1 MEEILQKIREERTR
15 QDEKWGVQNHDD
27 FVWNAILVEEVG
39 EVSKALLTGGD
50 LESELMQA
58 AAVAIA
64 WLESLHNNGASA
76 SPETAFDNSMSL
88 IELPVRSSSLRRCRW
103 LGRSMD

>member
-1 MEEILQKIREERTR
+1 MEKILQRIREERTR

-50 LESELMQA
+50 LESELVQA

-64 WLESLHNNGASA
+64 WLESLHNNDASA
-76 SPETAFDNSMSL
+76 Y
-88 IELPVRSSSLRRCRW
+88 R
-103 LGRSMD
+103 